1 MQQDEY
7 LFELAPLGPED
18 LLSRCGEGPG
28 NWWGDVD
35 EDCLRVDERGRVVL
49 VDTDVYYEVS
59 NTDRRNRD
67 TVVYSNTAMRVR
79 SFSVR
84 HYGFLLV
91 LSFNQSSMFHAAA
104 TRRDCCC
111 CVGKIDIPVDL
122 RTAAAGTDNRRHTAA
137 TAAAV

>member
-49 VDTDVYYEVS
+49 VDPDVYYEVGA
-59 NTDRRNRD
+59 TGGRRIRKRDR
-67 TVVYSNTAMRVR
+67 VVYSSVM
-79 SFSVR
+79 SEFSYPTLR
-84 HYGFLLV
+84 LPACFKFPASTGDRDR
-91 LSFNQSSMFHAAA
+91 QSVPQQLFVGSRQSMAW
-104 TRRDCCC
+104 TSISTCSSS
-111 CVGKIDIPVDL
+111 KQQQQ
-122 RTAAAGTDNRRHTAA
+122 
-137 TAAAV
+137 

>member
-49 VDTDVYYEVS
+49 V
-59 NTDRRNRD
+59 
-67 TVVYSNTAMRVR
+67 
-79 SFSVR
+79 
-84 HYGFLLV
+84 
-91 LSFNQSSMFHAAA
+91 LSLIH
-104 TRRDCCC
+104 
-111 CVGKIDIPVDL
+111 I
-122 RTAAAGTDNRRHTAA
+122 
-137 TAAAV
+137 